1 MAAARDP
8 FRFLPRG
15 SELLRR
21 VMLAELLGPPRSRQQ
36 YLGMTPLTAGG
47 EPTPDDQTTP
57 SGDPVPGGDP
67 PPRAG

>member
-15 SELLRR
+15 PELLRR
-21 VMLAELLGPPRSRQQ
+21 VMLAELLGPPRSRQHN
-36 YLGMTPLTAGG
+36 LGMRPASPGG
-47 EPTPDDQTTP
+47 EPTPDDQTSP
-57 SGDPVPGGDP
+57 GGDPVPGGDP